1 MEKEMVMVKNINIM
15 MYVLKENIKM
25 DKDGM
30 VMEKNIILM
39 EN

>member
-1 MEKEMVMVKNINIM
+1 MEKEMVMVKIINII

>member
-15 MYVLKENIKM
+15 IYVSKVNIRM

>member
-1 MEKEMVMVKNINIM
+1 MEKEMVMVKNINIT

>member
-15 MYVLKENIKM
+15 MSILKVNIRM

-30 VMEKNIILM
+30 VKEKNIILT